1 VNGVRSNAAT
11 PESRKAKKAVTDTRY
26 KKSAKGAATRR
37 AQEHKAYWKDPKG
50 NSEKRMKLYRE
61 NPERY
66 AAYRTG
72 VDPATLTKRPDLC
85 EVCGEPPKFNVLH
98 LDHDH
103 KTKKFRG
110 WLCHHCNTS
119 LGQMK
124 DSPATLRALADYL
137 ERKNVS

>member
-1 VNGVRSNAAT
+1 MNKGAT
-11 PESRKAKKAVTDTRY
+11 PESRKAKKVITDARY
-26 KKSAKGAATRR
+26 KKSAKGVATRR
-37 AQEHKAYWKDPKG
+37 ALENKTYRKDPATAI
-50 NSEKRMKLYRE
+50 EKRMKLYRE

-72 VDPATLTKRPDLC
+72 VDPATLTRRPDLC
-85 EVCGEPPKFNVLH
+85 EVCGEPPKFKVLH

-124 DSPATLRALADYL
+124 DSPELLRKLADYL
-137 ERKNVS
+137 ERTNVS